1 MYSFNMAKKKNS
13 EKRAGLN
20 PVLKVLKGI
29 SSLYK
34 DFSNENLP
42 KIILAVL
49 IVIFIGGGL
58 VYLIESRTNGE
69 FSRLLDS
76 LWWGAVT
83 ITTVGYGDMAPVS
96 NSGRLVAVMMMFG
109 GIVLTSIFSGT
120 IASIFVNRKIQEGRG
135 LQEVNLKNHTI
146 ICGWNRNAIG
156 IIESFSSLSKDRKTT
171 LCLINEMDAE
181 EFQMLKVKHS
191 ELDIKFVKGD
201 FSSEKIQGR
210 ASAANA
216 KAAIFI
222 PDTSGN
228 NTLDNA
234 DERTI
239 LGVLAIKS
247 LNSEIITCAEVLKR
261 ENEGHLQRA
270 NVDSIIVNG
279 EFSGFLLSNASVSQ
293 GIPRFVKEM
302 LTVESE
308 KSIHQVSIP
317 GSFVGKTF
325 MELSEYFLKNNRGIA
340 IGIMSEEK
348 KMSLDDMLSDDSSS
362 IDAFIKRKFMEAEID
377 IGEEQEQG
385 LDILISPSPDYNIKD
400 TDSLFILGTELKV

>member
-1 MYSFNMAKKKNS
+1 MAKKKNS

-20 PVLKVLKGI
+20 PVFKVLKGI

-58 VYLIESRTNGE
+58 VYLIESGTNGE

-96 NSGRLVAVMMMFG
+96 NTGRLVAVMMMFG

-120 IASIFVNRKIQEGRG
+120 IASIFVDRKIQEGRG
-135 LQEVNLKNHTI
+135 LQEVNLRNHTI

-156 IIESFSSLSKDRKTT
+156 IIESFSALLKDRKTT

-201 FSSEKIQGR
+201 FSSEKILGR
-210 ASAANA
+210 ASVANA
-216 KAAIFI
+216 KAAILV

-302 LTVESE
+302 LTIDSG

-317 GSFVGKTF
+317 SNFIGKTF

-377 IGEEQEQG
+377 IGEEQGQG

-400 TDSLFILGTELKV
+400 TDSLFILGTELKA

>member
-1 MYSFNMAKKKNS
+1 MAKKKSS
-13 EKRAGLN
+13 EKRTG
-20 PVLKVLKGI
+20 LKVISKIIKGI
-29 SSLYK
+29 SSFYK

-42 KIILAVL
+42 KIILAVF

-58 VYLIESRTNGE
+58 VFLIESGTNGE
-69 FSRLLDS
+69 FSRFADS

-96 NSGRLVAVMMMFG
+96 NPGRLVAVMMMFG

-135 LQEVNLKNHTI
+135 LQEVNLRNHTI
-146 ICGWNRNAIG
+146 ICGWNRNAVG

-191 ELDIKFVKGD
+191 EFEMKFVKGD
-201 FSSEKIQGR
+201 FSSEKILDR

-247 LNSEIITCAEVLKR
+247 LNSEITTCAEVLKK

-302 LTVESE
+302 LTIESE

-377 IGEEQEQG
+377 IGDEQEQG

-400 TDSLFILGTELKV
+400 TDSLFILGAELKA

>member
-1 MYSFNMAKKKNS
+1 MAKKKNS
-13 EKRAGLN
+13 EKRT
-20 PVLKVLKGI
+20 GI
-29 SSLYK
+29 SLISKFFNGIGSFYR

-42 KIILAVL
+42 RIILAVL
-49 IVIFIGGGL
+49 IVIVIGGGL
-58 VYLIESRTNGE
+58 VFLVESGINGE
-69 FSRLLDS
+69 FSRFVDS

-96 NSGRLVAVMMMFG
+96 STGRLVAVMMMFG

-120 IASIFVNRKIQEGRG
+120 IASIFVDRKIQEGRG
-135 LQEVNLKNHTI
+135 LQEVNLRNHTI
-146 ICGWNRNAIG
+146 ICGWNKNAIG

-201 FSSEKIQGR
+201 FSSEKTLGR
-210 ASAANA
+210 ASVGNA

-228 NTLDNA
+228 NTFDNA

-247 LNSEIITCAEVLKR
+247 LNAEITTCAEVLKR
-261 ENEGHLQRA
+261 DNEGHLQRA

-302 LTVESE
+302 LAIESK
-308 KSIHQVSIP
+308 KSIHQISIP
-317 GSFVGKTF
+317 GNFVGKTF
-325 MELSEYFLKNNRGIA
+325 LELSEYFLKNNRGIA

-377 IGEEQEQG
+377 IGEQQEQG
-385 LDILISPSPDYNIKD
+385 LDIMISPSPDYNIKD
-400 TDSLFILGTELKV
+400 TDSLFILGTEQKV

>member
-1 MYSFNMAKKKNS
+1 MAKKKSS
-13 EKRAGLN
+13 EKRTG
-20 PVLKVLKGI
+20 LKVISKIIKGI
-29 SSLYK
+29 SSFYK

-42 KIILAVL
+42 KIILAVF

-58 VYLIESRTNGE
+58 VFLIESGTNGE
-69 FSRLLDS
+69 FSRFVDS

-135 LQEVNLKNHTI
+135 LQEVNLRNHTI

-156 IIESFSSLSKDRKTT
+156 IIESFSSLSKDRKTI

-201 FSSEKIQGR
+201 FSSEKILGR
-210 ASAANA
+210 ASVANA
-216 KAAIFI
+216 KAAILI

-247 LNSEIITCAEVLKR
+247 LNSEITTCAEVLKR
-261 ENEGHLQRA
+261 ENEGHLLRA

-302 LTVESE
+302 LTIESE

-317 GSFVGKTF
+317 SNFVGKTF
-325 MELSEYFLKNNRGIA
+325 IELSEYFLKNNRGIA

-385 LDILISPSPDYNIKD
+385 LDILISPSPDYSIKD
-400 TDSLFILGTELKV
+400 TDSLFILGTELKA

>member
-1 MYSFNMAKKKNS
+1 MYSLFMAKNKNK
-13 EKRAGLN
+13 EKRI
-20 PVLKVLKGI
+20 GI
-29 SSLYK
+29 GRVPKILGNIRSLYK
-34 DFSNENLP
+34 DFSNENLSR
-42 KIILAVL
+42 IILAVL
-49 IVIFIGGGL
+49 IVIVFGGGIVFL
-58 VYLIESRTNGE
+58 VESGTNGE
-69 FSRLLDS
+69 FSRFTDT

-83 ITTVGYGDMAPVS
+83 ITTVGYGDMTPVS
-96 NSGRLVAVMMMFG
+96 GAGRAVAVIMMFG

-120 IASIFVNRKIQEGRG
+120 IASIFVDRKIQEGRG
-135 LQEVNLKNHTI
+135 LQEVNLRNHTI

-181 EFQMLKVKHS
+181 EFQMMKVKFP
-191 ELDIKFVKGD
+191 ELEIKFVKGD
-201 FSSEKIQGR
+201 FSSEKILVR
-210 ASAANA
+210 SSASNA
-216 KAAIFI
+216 KAAILI
-222 PDTSGN
+222 PDTSGS

-247 LNSEIITCAEVLKR
+247 LNSDITTCAEVLKR
-261 ENEGHLQRA
+261 ENEGHLKRA

-302 LTVESE
+302 LAVESE

-317 GSFVGKTF
+317 QSFVGKTF
-325 MELSEYFLKNNRGIA
+325 LELSDYFLKNNRGVA

-377 IGEEQEQG
+377 ISEKQEQG
-385 LDILISPSPDYNIKD
+385 MDIQISPSPDYHIKD
-400 TDSLFILGTELKV
+400 TDSLFILGKEVKV

>member
-1 MYSFNMAKKKNS
+1 MAKKKNS
-13 EKRAGLN
+13 EKRIG
-20 PVLKVLKGI
+20 PGI
-29 SSLYK
+29 ISKIFRGIKSLYK
-34 DFSNENLP
+34 NFSDENLP

-49 IVIFIGGGL
+49 IVIVIGGGL
-58 VYLIESRTNGE
+58 VFLVESGTNGE
-69 FSRLLDS
+69 FSRFVDS

-83 ITTVGYGDMAPVS
+83 ITTVGYGDMTPVS
-96 NSGRLVAVMMMFG
+96 NPGRLVAVMMMFG

-135 LQEVNLKNHTI
+135 LQEVNLRNHTI

-191 ELDIKFVKGD
+191 ELEIKFVKGD
-201 FSSEKIQGR
+201 FSSEKILGR
-210 ASAANA
+210 ASTANA
-216 KAAIFI
+216 KAAILI

-247 LNSEIITCAEVLKR
+247 LNPDITTCAEVLKK

-302 LTVESE
+302 LTIDSG

-317 GSFVGKTF
+317 QSFIGKTF
-325 MELSEYFLKNNRGIA
+325 LELSEYFLKNNRGIA

-377 IGEEQEQG
+377 IGEEQEHG
-385 LDILISPSPDYNIKD
+385 LDIQISPSPDYHIRD

>member
-1 MYSFNMAKKKNS
+1 MAKKKSS
-13 EKRAGLN
+13 EKRTGLSIIF
-20 PVLKVLKGI
+20 KIFRGI
-29 SSLYK
+29 RSLYK
-34 DFSNENLP
+34 DLSNENLP

-49 IVIFIGGGL
+49 IVIVIGGGL
-58 VYLIESRTNGE
+58 VFLVESGTNGE
-69 FSRLLDS
+69 FSRFVDS

-83 ITTVGYGDMAPVS
+83 ITTVGYGDMTPVS
-96 NSGRLVAVMMMFG
+96 NAGRLVAVTMMFG

-135 LQEVNLKNHTI
+135 LQEVNLRNHTI
-146 ICGWNRNAIG
+146 ICGWNRNAVG

-191 ELDIKFVKGD
+191 ELEIKFVKGD
-201 FSSEKIQGR
+201 FSSEKILGR

-216 KAAIFI
+216 KAAILI

-239 LGVLAIKS
+239 LCVLAIKS
-247 LNSEIITCAEVLKR
+247 LNPDITTCAEVLKR

-270 NVDSIIVNG
+270 NVDSIIVTD
-279 EFSGFLLSNASVSQ
+279 EFSGFLLSNASVFQ

-302 LTVESE
+302 LTIESE

-317 GSFVGKTF
+317 QSFIGKTF
-325 MELSEYFLKNNRGIA
+325 LELSEYFLKNNRGIA

-377 IGEEQEQG
+377 IGEEQEHG
-385 LDILISPSPDYNIKD
+385 LDIQISPSPDYNIKD
-400 TDSLFILGTELKV
+400 TDSLFILGTELKA

>member
-1 MYSFNMAKKKNS
+1 MYNFNMAKKKNS
-13 EKRAGLN
+13 EKWTGL
-20 PVLKVLKGI
+20 PVSKIFNGI
-29 SSLYK
+29 SSFYK

-58 VYLIESRTNGE
+58 VFLVESGTNGE
-69 FSRLLDS
+69 FSRYIDS
-76 LWWGAVT
+76 LWWSAVT
-83 ITTVGYGDMAPVS
+83 ITTVGYGDMAPAS
-96 NSGRLVAVMMMFG
+96 NTGRLVAVMMMFG
-109 GIVLTSIFSGT
+109 GIALTSIFSGT
-120 IASIFVNRKIQEGRG
+120 IASIFVDRKIQEGRG
-135 LQEVNLKNHTI
+135 LQEVNLRNHTI

-156 IIESFSSLSKDRKTT
+156 IIESFSVLSKDRKTT

-181 EFQMLKVKHS
+181 EYQMLRVKHS

-201 FSSEKIQGR
+201 FSSEKILRR
-210 ASAANA
+210 ASASNA

-222 PDTSGN
+222 PDTSGS

-247 LNSEIITCAEVLKR
+247 LNSEIITCAEVLKG
-261 ENEGHLQRA
+261 ENEGHLKRA

-302 LTVESE
+302 LSMESE

-317 GSFVGKTF
+317 AGFVGKTF
-325 MELSEYFLKNNRGIA
+325 MELSEYFLKNKRGIA
-340 IGIMSEEK
+340 IGIISEEK

-377 IGEEQEQG
+377 IGEQQEQG
-385 LDILISPSPDYNIKD
+385 LDIMISPSPDYNIKD
-400 TDSLFILGTELKV
+400 TDSLFILGTEQKA

>member
-1 MYSFNMAKKKNS
+1 MAKKKNS
-13 EKRAGLN
+13 EKRIGLN
-20 PVLKVLKGI
+20 IVSKIFHSI
-29 SSLYK
+29 SSFYK

-49 IVIFIGGGL
+49 IVIVTGGGL
-58 VYLIESRTNGE
+58 VFLVESGVNGD
-69 FSRLLDS
+69 FSRFVDS

-83 ITTVGYGDMAPVS
+83 ITTVGYGDRVPGTNV
-96 NSGRLVAVMMMFG
+96 GRLVAVMMMFG
-109 GIVLTSIFSGT
+109 GIVLTSIFSAT

-135 LQEVNLKNHTI
+135 LQEVNLRNHTI

-156 IIESFSSLSKDRKTT
+156 IIESFSALSKDRKTT

-191 ELDIKFVKGD
+191 ELDIRFVKGD

-210 ASAANA
+210 ASASNA

-247 LNSEIITCAEVLKR
+247 LNSEITTCAEVLKK
-261 ENEGHLQRA
+261 ENEGHLKRA

-302 LTVESE
+302 LTIDSG

-317 GSFVGKTF
+317 AGFVGKTF
-325 MELSEYFLKNNRGIA
+325 LELSEYFLKNNRGIA

-377 IGEEQEQG
+377 IGEQQEQG
-385 LDILISPSPDYNIKD
+385 LDIIISPSADYNIKD
-400 TDSLFILGTELKV
+400 TDSLFILGTELKA